1 MLKKSEKYIILWQG
15 LNIIQQ
21 KKMFEKLQQLKGRT
35 KLKSY
40 EDISNYYDKLN
51 IRMDE
56 DPFAKNAQGIAK
68 FYHEVFLLIKF
79 LQTKPELYSKNTIS
93 YDL

>member
-1 MLKKSEKYIILWQG
+1 MARTKY
-15 LNIIQQ
+15 NSTEN
-21 KKMFEKLQQLKGRT
+21 MFEKLQQLKGIT
-35 KLKSY
+35 NLKFY
-40 EDISNYYDKLN
+40 EDISNYYDKIN

-68 FYHEVFLLIKF
+68 FYHEVFLLIKI
-79 LQTKPELYSKNTIS
+79 LQTKPELWSKNTIS